1 MSAEQKRWGELID
14 TLGTT
19 DSADVP
25 PGPDACAEALG
36 AMFLFLDSE
45 LGDEAASHRIGEHLG
60 ICVDCVAAYDREQLV
75 RAVVARSCRGEQAP
89 AGLRVRIEAFITAA
103 VGPASATTG
112 SVGGSTG
119 PVAGIAD
126 RRDAPAGS

>member
-36 AMFLFLDSE
+36 AMFLFLASE
-45 LGDEAASHRIGEHLG
+45 LDDEAASHRIGEHLG

-89 AGLRVRIEAFITAA
+89 AGLRGRIEAFITAA
-103 VGPASATTG
+103 VGPATTTTTTA
-112 SVGGSTG
+112 GG
-119 PVAGIAD
+119 PAAGIVD